1 MDVSEMV
8 RLVHDLTAG
17 ELERLIAIAE
27 QEQRNRERAGL
38 RRLQAALDV

>member
-1 MDVSEMV
+1 MNVSEMV
-8 RLVHDLTAG
+8 DLVHTLTPG